1 MKWATKRIYA
11 DAGAATP
18 LSNSVKKE
26 VFRLM
31 ELFGNPSALHKEAL
45 QAKEEFERAR
55 ASVARSL
62 GAHADEIVFTGSGT
76 EANNLAIQGVLRPFL
91 KNGDQVHAITSV
103 IEHPSVLEPLRA
115 LIPEGLLLTE
125 LPVDSEGFVSIK
137 DLKESITEKTVFVSI
152 QMVNSEIGTIQ
163 DIREIAKEIR
173 HVRRSRE
180 TVHIAPS
187 DSLIARGQSRVHSSP
202 TVPLYLH
209 TDASQAPLWLPL
221 AVEKLGIDLLTIDA
235 QKMMGPKGVG
245 VLYIKRG
252 VDLEPILWGGG
263 QEGGKRSGTENLPL
277 AGGLA
282 LALEEA
288 GQATEARAKKVAD
301 VRDELWKEIKTLL
314 PEAIVNGPE
323 RERRV
328 ANNLNVS
335 IPNLNGEM
343 AVIALDREG
352 IAASTRSACDSED
365 EEPSHVLKA
374 LGVSTDFAKSTIR
387 VTFLPDAT
395 LSDARTIAKTLK
407 TLAQR
412 YLRML

>member
-45 QAKEEFERAR
+45 QAKEELERAR
-55 ASVARSL
+55 ASVASSL

-91 KNGDQVHAITSV
+91 KNGEQVHAITSV

-115 LIPEGLLLTE
+115 LVPEGLLLTE

-137 DLKESITEKTVFVSI
+137 DLKEAITEKTVFVSI

-163 DIREIAKEIR
+163 DIREIAKELR
-173 HVRRSRE
+173 HIKRSR
-180 TVHIAPS
+180 S
-187 DSLIARGQSRVHSSP
+187 SFSSP
-202 TVPLYLH
+202 SEAFASGTSTAPLYLH

-252 VDLEPILWGGG
+252 VELEPILWGGG

-282 LALEEA
+282 IALQEA
-288 GQATEARAKKVAD
+288 GQGTEARAKKVAG

-314 PEAIVNGPE
+314 PEAIVNGPV

-387 VTFLPDAT
+387 VTFLPRCD
-395 LSDARTIAKTLK
+395 S
-407 TLAQR
+407 
-412 YLRML
+412 LRRSHYRKNP